1 MTPAHIAAIFGWILV
16 VIVVV
21 GALYTVAAA
30 VVFARF
36 FARALPAPSRSDA
49 VTLLKPLYGVEP
61 RLFDN
66 LATFLKLDHDG
77 PVQLLLGVQR
87 ADDAAIAVVDR
98 LRSAYPSA
106 QIDLVIDPTRHGA
119 NGKISNLINM
129 TPHARHPILIL
140 SDSDIA
146 VRPDY
151 LARLLDALDAPDVG
165 AVTAA
170 YVGRGDAGF
179 WSRFGAAGLDW
190 HLLPGVIFG
199 ASRGLATPCMGSTI
213 ALRAETLAA
222 IGGFAAFADTLAD
235 DYAIGQAILAQE
247 QKVVVPP
254 MLVTHAGID
263 ASFADLW
270 RHEVRWGATILGVEP
285 IGYTAGVIAM
295 PVPIALLATALIPAI
310 GGWALLAALASRLI
324 LIAAIRRVSGQW
336 PVPPLLLPVRDCLT
350 FAGFIA
356 SFFATSV
363 DWRGST
369 LRMERDGQ
377 VSSGPE
383 ISA

>member
-1 MTPAHIAAIFGWILV
+1 MTPAHIAAFFGWTLV
-16 VIVVV
+16 AIVAV
-21 GALYTVAAA
+21 GALYTLAAA
-30 VVFARF
+30 FVFARF
-36 FARALPAPSRSDA
+36 FATAQPAARRCDA
-49 VTLLKPLYGVEP
+49 VTLLKPLHGAEP
-61 RLFDN
+61 RLFEN
-66 LATFLKLDHDG
+66 LASFLVLDHDG

-87 ADDAAIAVVDR
+87 ADDTAITVVDH
-98 LRSAYPSA
+98 LRAAYPNA
-106 QIDLVIDPTRHGA
+106 QIDLVIDPTPHGA
-119 NGKISNLINM
+119 NGKIANLINLY
-129 TPHARHPILIL
+129 PYARHPILIL

-146 VRPDY
+146 VAPDY
-151 LARLLDALDAPDVG
+151 LACLLDALDTPGVG

-190 HLLPGVIFG
+190 HLLPGAIFG
-199 ASRGLATPCMGSTI
+199 ADNGLATPCMGSTI

-222 IGGFAAFADTLAD
+222 IGGFAAFTDTLAD
-235 DYAIGQAILAQE
+235 DYAIGQAILGQG
-247 QKVVVPP
+247 QRVVVPP
-254 MLVTHAGID
+254 MLVTHAGSD
-263 ASFADLW
+263 ATFGDLW

-295 PVPIALLATALIPAI
+295 PVPIALIAIVLIPTV
-310 GGWALLAALASRLI
+310 GGWALLAALASRILLI
-324 LIAAIRRVSGQW
+324 STIRRVSGQS
-336 PVPPLLLPVRDCLT
+336 PVSPFLLPLRDCLT

-369 LRMERDGQ
+369 LRMEQDGQ
-377 VSSGPE
+377 VSTGPE